1 LTFTIAGNYNLTA
14 TYSGDTNFAASSTV
28 TAVQQVVGPTAA
40 NVSLAGRVTDGQ
52 GRGVGNARV
61 SMQSQSGQVA
71 WAMTNPFGFYRF
83 VEVTAGQTYL
93 VSVTH
98 KRYSFASR
106 TISLSDEILNVDFVP
121 ISEPAAA
128 PPESSSKPG
137 DSSP

>member
-1 LTFTIAGNYNLTA
+1 
-14 TYSGDTNFAASSTV
+14 
-28 TAVQQVVGPTAA
+28 
-40 NVSLAGRVTDGQ
+40 
-52 GRGVGNARV
+52 
-61 SMQSQSGQVA
+61 MQSQDGHVA

-83 VEVTAGQTYL
+83 VDVTAGRTYL

-121 ISEPAAA
+121 ISDPVAA
-128 PPESSSKPG
+128 PPESNSKPG